1 MNLVKDLVTR
11 IEKRLTETKK
21 PCKLYA
27 TEAAAEKVA
36 ESEARILALYFAP
49 PLRNSE
55 DAKKAVPP
63 ARYIIVFIP
72 SVGKWAIG
80 FDQTEVM
87 SRPRSTGGY
96 VGIMADRGF
105 YTF

>member
-1 MNLVKDLVTR
+1 MNIVKDLVAR

-36 ESEARILALYFAP
+36 EDEAKFLAVYFSRYTFSEPEAEHVR
-49 PLRNSE
+49 
-55 DAKKAVPP
+55 P
-63 ARYIIVFIP
+63 ARYVVVHIP
-72 SVGKWAIG
+72 SVNRWAIG
-80 FDQTEVM
+80 LDQTEVM
-87 SRPRSTGGY
+87 GRRDSVGGY
-96 VGIMADRGF
+96 AMIMAERGI

>member
-1 MNLVKDLVTR
+1 MNIVKDLVAR
-11 IEKRLTETKK
+11 IENRLTETKK

-36 ESEARILALYFAP
+36 EEKATAFAAYFS
-49 PLRNSE
+49 RN
-55 DAKKAVPP
+55 KQTIRP
-63 ARYIIVFIP
+63 ARYIVVYIP
-72 SVGKWAIG
+72 SINKWAIG

-87 SRPRSTGGY
+87 ARSTSTGGY
-96 VGIMADRGF
+96 VGVMSDRGF

>member
-1 MNLVKDLVTR
+1 MNLVKDLVAR

-27 TEAAAEKVA
+27 TEEKAEAVA
-36 ESEARILALYFAP
+36 IEEAEFMGAYFSNVAHP
-49 PLRNSE
+49 R
-55 DAKKAVPP
+55 P
-63 ARYIIVFIP
+63 ARYIIVYIP

-80 FDQTEVM
+80 FDLTEVM
-87 SRPRSTGGY
+87 RRHDAIGGY
-96 VGIMADRGF
+96 LGVMSDKGH

>member
-1 MNLVKDLVTR
+1 MNIVKDLVAR

-36 ESEARILALYFAP
+36 ANEAEFLAVYFSKYTFSQAEARHV
-49 PLRNSE
+49 R
-55 DAKKAVPP
+55 P
-63 ARYIIVFIP
+63 ARYVVVHIP
-72 SVGKWAIG
+72 SVNKWAIG
-80 FDQTEVM
+80 LDQTEVM
-87 SRPRSTGGY
+87 ARHDSSGGY
-96 VGIMADRGF
+96 AMIMADRGF

>member
-1 MNLVKDLVTR
+1 MNLVKDLIAR
-11 IEKRLTETKK
+11 IEKRLTETKS
-21 PCKLYA
+21 PCKLYK

-36 ESEARILALYFAP
+36 EEEARVLAVYFSP
-49 PLRNSE
+49 YMQDSE
-55 DAKKAVPP
+55 EAKKVQP
-63 ARYIIVFIP
+63 ARYIIVHIP
-72 SVGKWAIG
+72 SVDKYAIG

-87 SRPRSTGGY
+87 RRERCSGGY